1 MPADL
6 DALRDRLL
14 RLRADAL
21 QQLSEIEILD
31 PGLMRLVADAGAVLA
46 ALDEAEAADPAV
58 TLPR

>member
-1 MPADL
+1 MTEPEP
-6 DALRDRLL
+6 LRDRLL

>member
-1 MPADL
+1 MTEPEP
-6 DALRDRLL
+6 LRDRLL

-46 ALDEAEAADPAV
+46 ALDEAEAADAEREPVA
-58 TLPR
+58 